1 MRKLLTTL
9 LLSGALI
16 GSSVAG
22 TAMALSPLPASATE
36 PDYSIERSDAAY
48 SETLWETATAYD
60 MSVLKDGGTGTTGKV
75 QFLLLGTEFYF
86 RMSVKDATRNP
97 NDSPLAVVQV
107 GDKINELRNGK
118 YFEDT
123 TTNEGDNLS
132 WYRGA
137 SDSDPNFH
145 RDFGDASYSSLIY
158 ADSTYVWTCA
168 YELGVAAADGAQI
181 QVKLQH
187 GDVPADQESF
197 IDGISNFP
205 HALSFEQTLTVGGA
219 SAPAENPEDYVVGT
233 ADNYSEDVWANAS
246 TFPLTLSKGETDST
260 GNVKLVLVGSKL
272 YFRMTVYDD
281 TKNKADTPVYEL
293 TAGDKTFKFE
303 TARYLEAD
311 QTEIADGTAWVRE
324 SPADQ
329 HVIMT
334 TKYADGAYVLTVGYD
349 FGETNTQEGA
359 RLSAKFYHCDITVS
373 NEEDATDYWADGMQN
388 YDNIISFEHTLYLG
402 AYTETPPDMPEP
414 PVYPEDPEPM
424 PGPANPDYKIVIED
438 RAQVPRERDE
448 DWENVPKYEMIP
460 INGNSEDAL
469 ADQGMPG
476 ATGTVQVL
484 TSNGNIMFRVE
495 IKDHTMSYADGRLI
509 WFGNDIAWKDP
520 AAEGALHFKGEGSY
534 DMSEDATGW
543 LSVQPGDNDFSPQPS
558 LGKMFVD
565 PGDGNVTDHTG
576 DGTYVYYI
584 GYQIGD
590 EQYGYDM
597 SEGSTIKVRI
607 AHTDSRHGGESWKSD
622 NAFHTIYFEQTL
634 TFGKEADK
642 TIRPV
647 EPEGGFTA
655 ERTELAY
662 NKVTIGWEDMDGGE
676 TYRAMVY
683 TVNPEGSEE
692 PYTFLKQDNTF
703 VGEGEIIIDGLN
715 EKTEYVVQILVL
727 DDMDNQIGASEL
739 IRFTTPGKN
748 DPVPPEGGDEGGGEQ
763 DDGGCG
769 SQLSVVG
776 GVAFTLLIGA
786 AAAAVV
792 LIRKKR
798 TK

>member
-22 TAMALSPLPASATE
+22 TAMALSPLPASATDTASAE
-36 PDYSIERSDAAY
+36 TTAIPEDAADYIIDKAADAY
-48 SETLWETATAYD
+48 SEDLWEKALTFD
-60 MSVLKDGGTGTTGKV
+60 MSVLQDNGTIPAEQASTGTV
-75 QFLLLGTEFYF
+75 QFLIAGPQFYF
-86 RMSVKDATRNP
+86 RMSVKDPTRNP
-97 NDSPLAVVQV
+97 NDSPLFRIQV
-107 GDKINELRNGK
+107 GDKIAQLDNGK
-118 YFEDT
+118 YFDDT
-123 TTNEGDNLS
+123 TTNEAAALN
-132 WYRGA
+132 WYREKTMDLGKA
-137 SDSDPNFH
+137 VFQ
-145 RDFGDASYSSLIY
+145 SLKY
-158 ADSTYVWTCA
+158 EDSTYIWTHGLNVG
-168 YELGVAAADGAQI
+168 ELTKGTQI
-181 QVKLQH
+181 NVTLQH
-187 GDVPADQESF
+187 GDVPADQDPGSPGF
-197 IDGISNFP
+197 IDGIAGFP
-205 HALSFEQTLTVGGA
+205 RALSFDHVLYYQE
-219 SAPAENPEDYVVGT
+219 
-233 ADNYSEDVWANAS
+233 YSE
-246 TFPLTLSKGETDST
+246 GE
-260 GNVKLVLVGSKL
+260 N
-272 YFRMTVYDD
+272 
-281 TKNKADTPVYEL
+281 
-293 TAGDKTFKFE
+293 
-303 TARYLEAD
+303 
-311 QTEIADGTAWVRE
+311 
-324 SPADQ
+324 
-329 HVIMT
+329 
-334 TKYADGAYVLTVGYD
+334 
-349 FGETNTQEGA
+349 
-359 RLSAKFYHCDITVS
+359 
-373 NEEDATDYWADGMQN
+373 
-388 YDNIISFEHTLYLG
+388 
-402 AYTETPPDMPEP
+402 PEP
-414 PVYPEDPEPM
+414 PVYPEDPEPT

-495 IKDHTMSYADGRLI
+495 IHDHTMSYADGRLI
-509 WFGNDIAWKDP
+509 WFGNDTAWKDP
-520 AAEGALHFKGEGSY
+520 EAEGALHFKGEGSY

-565 PGDGNVTDHTG
+565 PGDGNATDYTG

-748 DPVPPEGGDEGGGEQ
+748 DPVPPEGGNEGGGEQ

-769 SQLSVVG
+769 SQLSVAG
-776 GVAFTLLIGA
+776 GVAFTVLIGA